1 MVTSLFSAPLKRGEA
16 SNASGGF
23 GFTLIELMVVMVI
36 IATLLTIAV
45 PRYFGSLDRSK
56 EAVLKENL
64 YQMRDAISKYYA
76 DKGKYPESL
85 DSLMTDK
92 YLRKIPLDPITES
105 ATTWV
110 PVPPE
115 DPQKGGVFDVKSGAQ
130 GKAIDGTEFS
140 AW

>member
-1 MVTSLFSAPLKRGEA
+1 MRRR
-16 SNASGGF
+16 
-23 GFTLIELMVVMVI
+23 GFTLIELLVVMAI

-64 YQMRDAISKYYA
+64 YQMRDAISKYHA
-76 DKGKYPESL
+76 DKGKYPETLESL
-85 DSLMTDK
+85 AADK
-92 YLRKIPLDPITES
+92 YLRKVPLDPITES

-110 PVPPE
+110 AVPPD
-115 DPQKGGVFDVKSGAQ
+115 DPQKGGVYDVKSGAQ
-130 GKAIDGTEFS
+130 GKATDGTEFA